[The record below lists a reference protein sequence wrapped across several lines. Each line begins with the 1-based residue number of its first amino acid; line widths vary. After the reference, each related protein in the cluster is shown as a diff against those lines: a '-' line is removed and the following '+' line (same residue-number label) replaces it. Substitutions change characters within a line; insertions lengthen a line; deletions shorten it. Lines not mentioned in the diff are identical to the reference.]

1 MLNEV
6 KMNVGQ
12 IHQVLI
18 PVAALA
24 ISGIVGLIVKIIF
37 ARIKKNEDE
46 SKEIKENYLERF
58 EKVHEQ
64 ANEHKEEILKSIAEI
79 RIMLEREFVRKSG
92 Q

>member
-1 MLNEV
+1 MSV
-6 KMNVGQ
+6 AQ

-24 ISGIVGLIVKIIF
+24 VSGMVGLIVKIIF

-64 ANEHKEEILKSIAEI
+64 ANEPKEEILKSIAEI

>member
-1 MLNEV
+1 
-6 KMNVGQ
+6 MNVGQ

-18 PVAALA
+18 PVVALA
-24 ISGIVGLIVKIIF
+24 VSGMVGLIVKIIF

-64 ANEHKEEILKSIAEI
+64 ANEPKEEILKSIAEI

>member
-1 MLNEV
+1 MSV
-6 KMNVGQ
+6 AQ

-18 PVAALA
+18 PIAALVV
-24 ISGIVGLIVKIIF
+24 SGMVGLIVKIIF

-64 ANEHKEEILKSIAEI
+64 ANEPKEEILKSIAEI